1 MADLFLLA
9 AQGSPMSAPGRQFA
23 TSADD
28 ADQGARVRELVTPEG
43 VDLRLVLAEASERA
57 GAFLLDVAFMA
68 GILIAVSLLAILG
81 GATQYAGVIWLLVFF
96 FLRNFYF
103 MAFELTPRGATPG
116 KRIVGLRVTTRSG
129 RPLTA
134 DAIFARNAMREI
146 EVFLPLSF
154 MFAAGSRVDAWLAI
168 LGLLWCGVFLFFP
181 LFNWDR
187 LRIGDLVAGTW
198 VVKSPRRILDADL
211 VERPS
216 QSALAFTQRQL
227 DAYGIKELS
236 VLEEVLRRR
245 QPEVMAAVA
254 GRIRAKIEFTDT
266 VSDEEFLNAYYA
278 GLRGRLESRL
288 LFGRRR
294 RDKYDL
300 S

>member
-1 MADLFLLA
+1 
-9 AQGSPMSAPGRQFA
+9 MSAAGQQFVSPEDG
-23 TSADD
+23 TDR
-28 ADQGARVRELVTPEG
+28 GARVRELVTPEG

-57 GAFLLDVAFMA
+57 GAFLLDVVIMV
-68 GILIAVSLLAILG
+68 GILIAVTLLAILG
-81 GATQYAGVIWLLVFF
+81 GTTQYAGVIWLLVFF

-116 KRIVGLRVTTRSG
+116 KRIVGLRVATRSG
-129 RPLTA
+129 HPLTA

-146 EVFLPLSF
+146 EVFLPLTF
-154 MFAAGSRVDAWLAI
+154 MFSAGSRVDAWLAI
-168 LGLLWCGVFLFFP
+168 LGLVWCGVFLFFP
-181 LFNWDR
+181 LFNRDR

-198 VVKSPRRILDADL
+198 VVRAPRRILDADL
-211 VERPS
+211 AERPS
-216 QSALAFTQRQL
+216 RSGLVFTQRQL
-227 DAYGIKELS
+227 DAYGIRELS
-236 VLEEVLRRR
+236 VLEEVLRRK
-245 QPEVMAAVA
+245 QPEIMAAVA
-254 GRIRAKIEFTDT
+254 ARIRAKIEFLDT

-278 GLRGRLESRL
+278 RLRGRLESRL